1 MRSHTTEIPSVEIL
15 FEVGA
20 LICLCYFDKITH
32 NEKMAN
38 LSVFSIVGFGMMV
51 LECIFSIIALS
62 TTHWGEVDE
71 SQTGNE

>member
-1 MRSHTTEIPSVEIL
+1 
-15 FEVGA
+15 
-20 LICLCYFDKITH
+20 
-32 NEKMAN
+32 MAN

-71 SQTGNE
+71 SQTGNEQLF